1 MNPILI
7 AERRCQNPKP
17 SLLRFATLAAGA
29 LILGAAAMTTSCST
43 ARGFGRDVER
53 TGDKIQDAA
62 SR

>member
-7 AERRCQNPKP
+7 SKTNCHSNNRSSIRRFAIVAGA
-17 SLLRFATLAAGA
+17 SLLILAGA
-29 LILGAAAMTTSCST
+29 SSSCST
-43 ARGFGRDVER
+43 ANGFGRDVER